1 MYYQAISFNYK
12 NCSLENREILG
23 FKSDDEKKAFLNK
36 MVAFDFIHEVFI
48 ISTCNRIEIVT
59 ANKNN
64 FATYHTLLGTMSEH
78 SGINFHQL
86 KDMMKSYD
94 DKEAVRHIFSVIS
107 SLDSL
112 VVGESQITGQVKDA
126 FKFSYEN
133 KTAGKKLNRLVSYG
147 VKCAAQI
154 RKDTQISANPISI
167 ASVAVSQAS
176 EVLQDT
182 IAGMTAIVVGTG
194 EMGILATKHLIRI
207 GCDVVLLSRDTEKAK
222 LIASEI
228 SENVKVAQ
236 IEQLEKYMNRYRL
249 LFTATASPSTII
261 TKEMIE
267 ECDFHRLWF
276 DMAIPRDIEDIV
288 DDKIMIY
295 RIDDLQKISNSN
307 HALREE
313 QALVA
318 TELVDRYEEDFFKW
332 LQALSIEP
340 VIKGLREQAKEAI
353 CSELDRAISKGFV
366 SSENRDNM
374 KKMATQM
381 FNKFLHNSTQKMRQ
395 STKDKDGASIIEAIQ
410 SIFEINTDNI
420 DPKQYKNEHH
430 TKGYES

>member
-23 FKSDDEKKAFLNK
+23 FGSNEDKRDFLEKLVN
-36 MVAFDFIHEVFI
+36 FDFIHEAFI
-48 ISTCNRIEIVT
+48 VSTCNRIEIIT

-64 FATYHTLLGTMSEH
+64 FATYHTILGTMSER

-86 KDMMKSYD
+86 KEMMKSYD
-94 DKEAVRHIFSVIS
+94 DKDAVRHVFSVIS

-112 VVGESQITGQVKDA
+112 VVGESQITGQVKEA

-176 EVLQDT
+176 EVLDDT
-182 IAGMTAIVVGTG
+182 IAGMTAVVVGTG

-207 GCDVVLLSRDTEKAK
+207 GCDVVLLSRDIEKAK
-222 LIASEI
+222 KIASEI
-228 SENVKVAQ
+228 SENIKVAQ

-249 LFTATASPSTII
+249 LFTATASPSTVI
-261 TKEMIE
+261 TKEMVS
-267 ECDFHRLWF
+267 ECDFQRLWF
-276 DMAIPRDIEDIV
+276 DMAIPRDIEDII
-288 DDKIMIY
+288 DDRITIY
-295 RIDDLQKISNSN
+295 RIDDLQNISNSN

-318 TELVDRYEEDFFKW
+318 TELVEKYEEDFFKW

-353 CSELDRAISKGFV
+353 CSELKRAISKGFV
-366 SSENRDNM
+366 SGAEEENM

-381 FNKFLHNSTQKMRQ
+381 FNKFLHNSTQNMRQ
-395 STKDKDGASIIEAIQ
+395 SIKDKDGASLIEAIQ
-410 SIFEINTDNI
+410 NIFEINTDNI
-420 DPKQYKNEHH
+420 DAKQYKNEHH